1 MEYSHK
7 PSRGNILCYLISA
20 NNIVA
25 GLPAVILDHLLVAQ
39 TYIHHLYIFDLHVI
53 LSIIITLLPL
63 SGRIITMYHKLC
75 IRWKCIMSVRLSLS
89 GETEFP
95 SPYFRMIVSSWEILY
110 EERLIMTSS
119 GVNDKTLS
127 CVKFDNFFS
136 CIWVIWIFPCLK
148 FLYCL
153 N

>member
-25 GLPAVILDHLLVAQ
+25 GLHAVMLDHLLVAQ

-75 IRWKCIMSVRLSLS
+75 IR
-89 GETEFP
+89 
-95 SPYFRMIVSSWEILY
+95 
-110 EERLIMTSS
+110 
-119 GVNDKTLS
+119 
-127 CVKFDNFFS
+127 
-136 CIWVIWIFPCLK
+136 
-148 FLYCL
+148 
-153 N
+153 